1 MAKKHSREKQAV
13 VLRRTQEKRKQ
24 QKKEQVL
31 RAIQEILAQGKPL
44 TFPNI
49 AKVAG
54 CSVSYLYKWD
64 EITAY
69 IHELQNK
76 KETQLHQL
84 KEEKPKPH
92 GLKTLHEVSK
102 QRIRELEAEIKELKR
117 QNEKLRGHVAEI
129 YELRDE
135 CERLRTQLRELTS
148 PQPSTKVVPIQVT
161 SSKTA
166 NTKDDDIPPEIA
178 KSIKAMGIKLGVRL
192 KQEIRQH
199 DPEKVRLAVEAF
211 EQYRS
216 QTAINSPG
224 ACLLAMIRD
233 EAESNVPQNAITP
246 EEDEFDRWYNQA
258 ITVGFCQDIPKNYLP
273 IKQGEIMVRVDQED
287 ASGEYELMSW
297 RDAKALMES
306 ADKF

>member
-1 MAKKHSREKQAV
+1 MAKKHSREKQAA

-31 RAIQEILAQGKPL
+31 RAIQEILATGKPL

-64 EITAY
+64 EIKTY
-69 IHELQNK
+69 IHELQTK

-84 KEEKPKPH
+84 EEKKPTPH
-92 GLKTLHEVSK
+92 SLKTLHEVSK

-117 QNEKLRGHVAEI
+117 QNEKLRGHVAEFF
-129 YELRDE
+129 ELRDE
-135 CERLRTQLRELTS
+135 CERLRTQLRELTA
-148 PQPSTKVVPIQVT
+148 PETATKVVPIQVI

-166 NTKDDDIPPEIA
+166 KTHNDDIPPEIA

-192 KQEIRQH
+192 EREIRQH
-199 DPEKVRLAVEAF
+199 DPQKVKLAVEAF

-233 EAESNVPQNAITP
+233 EAEPNVSQNARTP

-258 ITVGFCQDIPKNYLP
+258 ITVGFCQDIPKKYLP

-287 ASGEYELMSW
+287 ALGEYELMSW
-297 RDAKALMES
+297 REAKAKMES